1 MAKMEGLDD
10 AEFFMGDIDTPLPDW
25 RKHKDRLAEI
35 DDDDAEFRPM
45 SDEARARLDE
55 RLGIDTLKVFARFEK
70 KSDDEEG
77 AEEVTGRD

>member
-1 MAKMEGLDD
+1 
-10 AEFFMGDIDTPLPDW
+10 
-25 RKHKDRLAEI
+25 
-35 DDDDAEFRPM
+35 M